1 MRLAFL
7 LTAAL
12 AFPAERRAHAEP
24 IPPPA
29 PASPRFQPF
38 FWRVATSD
46 VVLIGHYEKV
56 AGSEAGTTEWRLYAD
71 EVLAGSFVP
80 ERAFTFDELGVQQ
93 ESSRLAAQAGER
105 AVFLLREER
114 RTDDQLTY
122 TVSQGIA
129 SKGCFLV
136 EDSLSTFNVGLYEL
150 DNQSALPWADFH
162 ARLVDTCAKTRCL
175 VELDRRFRER
185 PRGDAEVGFGDLYSA
200 LRRVRTEDIAAALEV
215 VDAALASKEND
226 WWRKILEESRQVL
239 LERAKAA
246 LEPRK

>member
-12 AFPAERRAHAEP
+12 AFPAEPCAHTE
-24 IPPPA
+24 PPA
-29 PASPRFQPF
+29 PTPASPRFQPF
-38 FWRVATSD
+38 FWRVATCD

-56 AGSEAGTTEWRLYAD
+56 AGSESGTTEWRLSPE

-80 ERAFTFDELGVQQ
+80 ERAFTFADWNALPMECSL
-93 ESSRLAAQAGER
+93 LPAQAGER

-114 RTDDQLTY
+114 RTDGQLTY
-122 TVSQGIA
+122 TVNQGIA

-185 PRGDAEVGFGDLYSA
+185 PRGDAEVGFVDLYSA

-226 WWRKILEESRQVL
+226 WWRKILEESRRVL